1 MGRAK
6 RMDQKRKANKRNF
19 IKFTRIWRIDFEIL
33 HHAPRQILKFNPRTA
48 ENLHP
53 KITQKSAFA
62 KNPPATNAL
71 KLSRARLFIC

>member
-33 HHAPRQILKFNPRTA
+33 HHAPRQILKFKAKTPNFKTA
-48 ENLHP
+48 QN
-53 KITQKSAFA
+53 F
-62 KNPPATNAL
+62 
-71 KLSRARLFIC
+71 